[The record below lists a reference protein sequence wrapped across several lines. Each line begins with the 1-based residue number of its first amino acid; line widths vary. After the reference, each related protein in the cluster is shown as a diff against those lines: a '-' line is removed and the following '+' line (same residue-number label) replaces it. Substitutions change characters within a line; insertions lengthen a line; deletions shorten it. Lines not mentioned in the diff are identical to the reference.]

1 MNSFR
6 IPFYISK
13 TITLAGS
20 HLHTALIFIVQ
31 RRRKTIT
38 IISLANWVWYIFFT
52 AKKKKTIFFYPP
64 SNIVNE
70 NFN

>member
-6 IPFYISK
+6 IPFYIPK

-38 IISLANWVWYIFFT
+38 IISLANWVWYIIFT
-52 AKKKKTIFFYPP
+52 AKKKTIFFNPP